1 VDSLAEI
8 GSTANSYQVLA
19 KLATGGM
26 AEIFLARSAG
36 LGAVQR
42 YVVLKRV
49 LRERAGDVNFMRM
62 FLEEARLASQ
72 LQHPNIAQVYDVG
85 KLGDSYFF
93 TMEYVHGETIRAVIQ
108 RAHQLRR
115 SPPIECVLAIAAG
128 AAAGLHHAHERI
140 GMNGVP
146 LGIVHRDVSPSN
158 LMIGYDGT
166 VKLVDFGVAKASDR
180 VQETR
185 SGAVKGKISYLSP
198 EQAQGKKLDRRS
210 DLFSLGIVLW
220 ELLTVERL
228 FKHDSDFATMAA
240 IVRKRTPPPSSRRR
254 DVPPELD
261 KLVLRALTKSPDD
274 RYQTAEELT
283 EAIEHVAVQTGST
296 LSTAGVTRFLR
307 ELFGTRPEP
316 WIGLQAAEARPE
328 IITVTSEP
336 IPKEIQIPISDPI
349 DQRLAAVVD
358 LSASGDPAAPGIEP
372 VTASLSIPRA
382 PTWTPPASQADAPP
396 AVPPASQADAPL
408 PAVPSPLPADVPSWT
423 ESPPPSRRLPIMLG
437 GIALVLA
444 LVIGII
450 VAFPSAEL
458 TPATASRAQRGAPA
472 MRDEPSATTLA
483 DPARSVDLSPP
494 TTQPVAPAAPE
505 ATPDASL
512 SPAETAPPIAPAPA
526 TTPAT
531 TPTTAPEITLDA
543 GVVPP
548 PTPATGAE
556 VKPPPP
562 RRNRPRTAKPRADQP
577 HVDQPHADLIEQF
590 ETAHYAEVVAE
601 CTANT
606 SADRVPCT
614 LAACHMGDVAK
625 ARKWL
630 ARVPPASRARVI
642 DACKATGT
650 VLVDD
655 EDKPKK
661 DCQADPMAC
670 PR

>member
-62 FLEEARLASQ
+62 FLDEARLAAQ

-140 GMNGVP
+140 GINGVP

-158 LMIGYDGT
+158 LMIGYDGS

-254 DVPPELD
+254 DIPPELD

-316 WIGLQAAEARPE
+316 WMGLQAAEARPE

-358 LSASGDPAAPGIEP
+358 LSGSEDPASPGIEP

-382 PTWTPPASQADAPP
+382 PTWTPPASQSDSPQA
-396 AVPPASQADAPL
+396 ASPQLAAT
-408 PAVPSPLPADVPSWT
+408 PSPLPADVPSWT
-423 ESPPPSRRLPIMLG
+423 ESSPPSRRLPIMLG
-437 GIALVLA
+437 GIALTLA

-458 TPATASRAQRGAPA
+458 TPATTSRAQRDAPA
-472 MRDEPSATTLA
+472 TSVPSVTASTLTA
-483 DPARSVDLSPP
+483 STDPALPVDASPAPIELAVEPANVGVAQIAPNASPEPARTASEITPP
-494 TTQPVAPAAPE
+494 TTPPPPPE
-505 ATPDASL
+505 L
-512 SPAETAPPIAPAPA
+512 
-526 TTPAT
+526 
-531 TPTTAPEITLDA
+531 TLDA
-543 GVVPP
+543 GIEPSS
-548 PTPATGAE
+548 TPIAGTAE

-562 RRNRPRTAKPRADQP
+562 RRTRPRVTKPRP
-577 HVDQPHADLIEQF
+577 DLIEQF
-590 ETAHYAEVVAE
+590 EAAHYADVVAE
-601 CTANT
+601 CVANT
-606 SADRVPCT
+606 TADRVRCT
-614 LAACHMGDVAK
+614 LAACHMGDAAK

-630 ARVPPASRARVI
+630 ARVPAANRARVVE
-642 DACKATGT
+642 ACRATGIT
-650 VLVDD
+650 LVDED
-655 EDKPKK
+655 DKPKK